1 MRRRLALLIV
11 GGLLSACGGSS
22 DSAAT
27 TEATTSTDSA
37 PSVTEVTMAPT
48 STTVTPAYPMV
59 RGSRYCELLFLR
71 ATQTGLQATV
81 YGTQGLS
88 YCPEADWQSIDAA
101 AEAVKMNAII
111 ALRNGPRGWLVDK
124 VVKNDIDASERRT
137 FGTLEMNRLAV
148 VNISDPGKVGQP
160 YSWQEVDRRAIF
172 TFAAGSI
179 EYFLVDP
186 DGNRWIMQAFSQQ
199 VDPTIDEASLES
211 LGERLALPEGWT
223 YWVEYLDEDLVVDTM
238 NVKARVLQDEFQ
250 NSYSFVAP

>member
-1 MRRRLALLIV
+1 MALLIV
-11 GGLLSACGGSS
+11 GGLLSACGGSGDGS
-22 DSAAT
+22 AT
-27 TEATTSTDSA
+27 TEATTSTDST
-37 PSVTEVTMAPT
+37 PSSTEVTMAPT
-48 STTVTPAYPMV
+48 STTVAPAFPMV

-71 ATQTGLQATV
+71 ATETGLQATV

-88 YCPEADWQSIDAA
+88 YCPEADWQSIDVA
-101 AEAVKMNAII
+101 AEAVEMNAII

-124 VVKNDIDASERRT
+124 VVKNDIDASERRA

-148 VNISDPGKVGQP
+148 VDISDPSKVGQP
-160 YSWQEVDRRAIF
+160 YTWQEVDRRTIF

-179 EYFLVDP
+179 EFFLVDP

-199 VDPTIDEASLES
+199 VDPTIEESSLES

-223 YWVEYLDEDLVVDTM
+223 YTAETLDEDLVVDTM

>member
-1 MRRRLALLIV
+1 MRRTLALLIV

-148 VNISDPGKVGQP
+148 VNISDPSKVGQP

>member
-1 MRRRLALLIV
+1 
-11 GGLLSACGGSS
+11 
-22 DSAAT
+22 
-27 TEATTSTDSA
+27 
-37 PSVTEVTMAPT
+37 
-48 STTVTPAYPMV
+48 
-59 RGSRYCELLFLR
+59 
-71 ATQTGLQATV
+71 
-81 YGTQGLS
+81 
-88 YCPEADWQSIDAA
+88 
-101 AEAVKMNAII
+101 
-111 ALRNGPRGWLVDK
+111 
-124 VVKNDIDASERRT
+124 
-137 FGTLEMNRLAV
+137 MNRLAV
-148 VNISDPGKVGQP
+148 VNISDPSKVGQP
-160 YSWQEVDRRAIF
+160 YTWQEVDRHAIF

>member
-1 MRRRLALLIV
+1 MRRTMALLIV
-11 GGLLSACGGSS
+11 GGLLSACGGSGDGS
-22 DSAAT
+22 AT

-48 STTVTPAYPMV
+48 STTVAPAFPMV

-71 ATQTGLQATV
+71 ATETGLQATV

-88 YCPEADWQSIDAA
+88 YCPEADWQSIDVA
-101 AEAVKMNAII
+101 AEAVEMNAII

-124 VVKNDIDASERRT
+124 VVKNDIDASERRA

-148 VNISDPGKVGQP
+148 VDISDPSKVGQP
-160 YSWQEVDRRAIF
+160 YTWQEVDRRTIF

-199 VDPTIDEASLES
+199 VDPTIEESSLES

-223 YWVEYLDEDLVVDTM
+223 YTAETLDEDLVVDTM